1 MNQAG
6 AVFNRKWIPL
16 NALRA
21 FEAVGRHRSFTAGAQ
36 SIGVTQSAVSRHV
49 ASLED
54 LLGQKLLIRRA
65 HTVTLTKAGELLLPA
80 IGKSFDRLEQ
90 VLSEIRAAS
99 PDGGRRLRVHFP
111 PSFLQQMALPI
122 LAEFR
127 AAFPDVSLDVTSAL
141 APGLPHGDCD
151 IAVVYDRPQVSDR
164 IRDLLWL
171 VRVTPVCAPAV
182 AAAIT
187 AEGLSLED
195 FLARQEPLHVRVE
208 GEPRGALWQ
217 AFARRHGLS
226 LAADRGLA
234 FDTLVLAVQYAMAG
248 GGVTLADVDMFEG
261 EIASGR
267 LAAPFREECEDGF
280 GYYLTMAA
288 EDLDDPVI
296 AAFRGIAIRR
306 FAGLR
311 RTRGD
316 VTGDDRAVVR
326 LVTTS
331 GAALADG

>member
-1 MNQAG
+1 M
-6 AVFNRKWIPL
+6 FNRKWIPL

-54 LLGQKLLIRRA
+54 LLGQKLMIRRA

-90 VLSEIRAAS
+90 VLTEIRAAT

-122 LAEFR
+122 LADFR
-127 AAFPDVSLDVTSAL
+127 REFPDVSLDVTSAL
-141 APGLPHGDCD
+141 APGLPQGDCD
-151 IAVVYDRPQVSDR
+151 VAVVYDRPQVSDR

-171 VRVTPVCAPAV
+171 VRVTPVCAPD
-182 AAAIT
+182 AAAT
-187 AEGLSLED
+187 VARDGLSLED

-217 AFARRHGLS
+217 AFTRRFGLD
-226 LAADRGLA
+226 LPPDRGLT
-234 FDTLVLAVQYAMAG
+234 FDTLVLAVQYAMTG
-248 GGVTLADVDMFEG
+248 GGVTLADVDMFEA
-261 EIASGR
+261 EIAAGR
-267 LAAPFREECEDGF
+267 LAAPFAEECEDGF
-280 GYYLTMAA
+280 GYYLTLAA

-296 AAFRGIAIRR
+296 AAFRSFVIQR
-306 FAGLR
+306 FAGR
-311 RTRGD
+311 R
-316 VTGDDRAVVR
+316 RARDEAPRPVR
-326 LVTTS
+326 LVAS
-331 GAALADG
+331 AGEAVGAG